1 MAGFGGYPSGCYAI
15 RDVAPYPV
23 NIALSSVYESSF
35 SAKREWTTNCD
46 TKGKVAP

>member
-23 NIALSSVYESSF
+23 DIALSVDESSF
-35 SAKREWTTNCD
+35 SVKRE
-46 TKGKVAP
+46 